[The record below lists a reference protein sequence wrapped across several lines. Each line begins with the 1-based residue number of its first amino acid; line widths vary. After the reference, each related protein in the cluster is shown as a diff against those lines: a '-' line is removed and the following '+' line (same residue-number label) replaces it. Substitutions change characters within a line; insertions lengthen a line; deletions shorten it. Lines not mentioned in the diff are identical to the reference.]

1 MSTKHRSILLLA
13 LAMLAGSS
21 ATVSTA
27 RAQGFG
33 FFFSPPMYAPPPP
46 PFYGPDFYDEAEP
59 YYQRAPRHYRSQR
72 KHHAPVL
79 RRKKPARAVERK
91 APQRKDRQV
100 ALTVPPKAPS
110 TAVTIPP
117 GCAKAQSSVAEFG
130 FTEIKPQGCSGKT
143 ASFRAMRDGKRF
155 DIQVVAASGEIT
167 KVQRLK

>member
-1 MSTKHRSILLLA
+1 MPSNSR
-13 LAMLAGSS
+13 
-21 ATVSTA
+21 
-27 RAQGFG
+27 R
-33 FFFSPPMYAPPPP
+33 
-46 PFYGPDFYDEAEP
+46 
-59 YYQRAPRHYRSQR
+59 
-72 KHHAPVL
+72 HHAPVL

-155 DIQVVAASGEIT
+155 DIQVVDERWLARVG
-167 KVQRLK
+167 